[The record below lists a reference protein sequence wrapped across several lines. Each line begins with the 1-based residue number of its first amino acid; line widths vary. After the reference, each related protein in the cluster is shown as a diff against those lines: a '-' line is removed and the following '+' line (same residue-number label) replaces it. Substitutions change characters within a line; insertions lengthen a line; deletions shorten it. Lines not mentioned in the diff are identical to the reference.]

1 MLQCSAVCCSA
12 FELQEKCV
20 LRSPKDLADRR
31 DDVKESLQVWCSVL
45 QCVAVC
51 CSVLQFV
58 AVCCNAFE
66 IQKKYVLR
74 TFEDLDGRRDDIEER
89 L

>member
-12 FELQEKCV
+12 FELQEKFV
-20 LRSPKDLADRR
+20 QRSSKGLADRR

-51 CSVLQFV
+51 WSVLQFV

-66 IQKKYVLR
+66 IQEKYVLR
-74 TFEDLDGRRDDIEER
+74 TFEDLAGLRDDMEER

>member
-1 MLQCSAVCCSA
+1 MV
-12 FELQEKCV
+12 
-20 LRSPKDLADRR
+20 
-31 DDVKESLQVWCSVL
+31 

-66 IQKKYVLR
+66 IQEKYVLR
-74 TFEDLDGRRDDIEER
+74 TFEDLAGLRDDMEEK

>member
-45 QCVAVC
+45 Q
-51 CSVLQFV
+51 FV
-58 AVCCNAFE
+58 AICCNAFE
-66 IQKKYVLR
+66 MQKKYVLR